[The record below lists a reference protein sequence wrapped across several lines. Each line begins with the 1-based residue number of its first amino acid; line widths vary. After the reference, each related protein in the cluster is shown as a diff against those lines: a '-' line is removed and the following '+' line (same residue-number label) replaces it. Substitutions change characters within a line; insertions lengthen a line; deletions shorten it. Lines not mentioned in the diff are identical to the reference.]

1 MRDETDGPGSVAHHF
16 AKRGTSIGSTCRI
29 PQNVAGPKW
38 KANDQE
44 RGEVKVADRSVAHPS
59 RNKPLTPSSTGS
71 GARFT
76 FSTPSPI
83 AVEYEVAFL
92 QELVGGN

>member
-1 MRDETDGPGSVAHHF
+1 MQVVAH
-16 AKRGTSIGSTCRI
+16 
-29 PQNVAGPKW
+29 
-38 KANDQE
+38 
-44 RGEVKVADRSVAHPS
+44 RSVAHPS
-59 RNKPLTPSSTGS
+59 RNKPLTSLTGS

-76 FSTPSPI
+76 FSTPSRI